1 LGTRPVAVVSDL
13 WRYPVASMGGERLR
27 RAFLGPLGV
36 QGDRRCMVADPSD
49 GSPVIALRHP
59 PLLAYRAWCEDAEG
73 GDDVRVETPRGDVVT
88 WDDPSLAD
96 GMRADLG
103 RDEREPVELRRSPVG
118 AHADQPVALLAEA
131 TIAQVSAWA
140 GEDVDR
146 RRFRPNVVIDAGDD
160 PFPEDAW
167 MGRRLVI
174 GDGAEI
180 EVVAPTRRSGVLS
193 RDPDTAERDT
203 RAHAALARER
213 RNYAGAC
220 CRVVRP
226 GWIAVGD
233 PVRLGG

>member
-1 LGTRPVAVVSDL
+1 MGTRPVAVVSDL

-36 QGDRRCMVADPSD
+36 LGDRRCMVADPADDSA
-49 GSPVIALRHP
+49 VIALRNP
-59 PLLAYRAWCEDAEG
+59 PLLAYRAWCDDARG
-73 GDDVRVETPRGDVVT
+73 GDDVRVETPRGDVVA
-88 WDDPSLAD
+88 WDDLSLAE
-96 GMRADLG
+96 GIRADIE

-118 AHADQPVALLAEA
+118 EHAGQPVALLAEA
-131 TIAQVSAWA
+131 TITQVSGWA

-160 PFPEDAW
+160 PFPEDSW

-233 PVRLGG
+233 AVRVSG

>member
-1 LGTRPVAVVSDL
+1 
-13 WRYPVASMGGERLR
+13 MGGERLR

-36 QGDRRCMVADPSD
+36 LGDRRCMVADPADDSA
-49 GSPVIALRHP
+49 VIALRNP
-59 PLLAYRAWCEDAEG
+59 PLLAYRAWCDDAQG
-73 GDDVRVETPRGDVVT
+73 GDDVRVETPRGDVVA
-88 WDDPSLAD
+88 WDDPSLAE
-96 GMRADLG
+96 GIRADIE
-103 RDEREPVELRRSPVG
+103 RDEREPVELRRSPAG
-118 AHADQPVALLAEA
+118 AHADQPVALLAES
-131 TIAQVSAWA
+131 TITQVSAWA

-160 PFPEDAW
+160 PFPEDSW
-167 MGRRLVI
+167 MGRCLVI

-233 PVRLGG
+233 AVRVGG

>member
-1 LGTRPVAVVSDL
+1 
-13 WRYPVASMGGERLR
+13 MGGERLR

-36 QGDRRCMVADPSD
+36 LGDRRVMVADPADDSA
-49 GSPVIALRHP
+49 VIALRNP

-73 GDDVRVETPRGDVVT
+73 GDDVMVETPGGDVMA
-88 WDDPSLAD
+88 WDDARLAD
-96 GMRADLG
+96 AVRADLE
-103 RDEREPVELRRSPVG
+103 REEREPVELRRSPAG

-131 TIAQVSAWA
+131 TIRQVSDWA

-146 RRFRPNVVIDAGDD
+146 RRFRPNVVIEADDD

-174 GDGAEI
+174 GDGVEI

-233 PVRLGG
+233 ALRLVG

>member
-1 LGTRPVAVVSDL
+1 MRTRPVAVVSDL
-13 WRYPVASMGGERLR
+13 WRYPMASMGGERLR

-36 QGDRRCMVADPSD
+36 LGDRRCMVADPADDSA
-49 GSPVIALRHP
+49 VTALRNP
-59 PLLAYRAWCEDAEG
+59 PLLAYRAWCDDAG
-73 GDDVRVETPRGDVVT
+73 GGGVMVETPCGDVVP
-88 WDDPSLAD
+88 WDDPSLVDAV
-96 GMRADLG
+96 RAALG
-103 RDEREPVELRRSPVG
+103 HEPVRLRRSPVG
-118 AHADQPVALLAEA
+118 AHADQPIALLAEA
-131 TIAQVSAWA
+131 TITQVSRWA
-140 GEDVDR
+140 GADVDR

-167 MGRRLVI
+167 MGRRLGI
-174 GDGAEI
+174 GDGAEV

-226 GWIAVGD
+226 GWIGVGD
-233 PVRLGG
+233 PVRLFT

>member
-1 LGTRPVAVVSDL
+1 
-13 WRYPVASMGGERLR
+13 MGGERLR

-36 QGDRRCMVADPSD
+36 LGDRRFMVVDPADDSA
-49 GSPVIALRHP
+49 VIALRNP
-59 PLLAYRAWCEDAEG
+59 PLVAYRAWCDDAEG
-73 GDDVRVETPRGDVVT
+73 GDGVLVETPRGDVLA
-88 WDDPSLAD
+88 WDDPLLAD
-96 GMRADLG
+96 AVRTDVE
-103 RDEREPVELRRSPVG
+103 REEREPVELRRSPAG

-131 TIAQVSAWA
+131 TIREVSEWA

-146 RRFRPNVVIDAGDD
+146 RRFRPNVVVEADAG
-160 PFPEDAW
+160 PFPEDSW
-167 MGRRLVI
+167 MGRRLAI
-174 GDGAEI
+174 GEGAEI

-226 GWIAVGD
+226 GWVAVGD
-233 PVRLGG
+233 TVRIVP

>member
-1 LGTRPVAVVSDL
+1 
-13 WRYPVASMGGERLR
+13 MGGERLR

-36 QGDRRCMVADPSD
+36 LGDRRVMVADPADDSA
-49 GSPVIALRHP
+49 VIALRNP
-59 PLLAYRAWCEDAEG
+59 PLLAYRAWCEDADG
-73 GDDVRVETPRGDVVT
+73 GDDVMVETPGGDVMA
-88 WDDPSLAD
+88 WDDALLAD
-96 GMRADLG
+96 AVRADLE
-103 RDEREPVELRRSPVG
+103 REEREPVELRRSPAG

-131 TIAQVSAWA
+131 TIRQVSDWA

-146 RRFRPNVVIDAGDD
+146 RRFRPNVVVEADDD

-174 GDGAEI
+174 GDGVEI

-226 GWIAVGD
+226 GWISVGD
-233 PVRLGG
+233 AVRLVG

>member
-1 LGTRPVAVVSDL
+1 MSDL

-36 QGDRRCMVADPSD
+36 LGDRRVMVADPGDDSA
-49 GSPVIALRHP
+49 VIALRNP
-59 PLLAYRAWCEDAEG
+59 PLLAYRAWCEDADG
-73 GDDVRVETPRGDVVT
+73 GDDVMVETPEGDVMA
-88 WDDPSLAD
+88 WDDPLLAEVV
-96 GMRADLG
+96 RAAIE
-103 RDEREPVELRRSPVG
+103 REEREPVELRRSPAG

-131 TIAQVSAWA
+131 TIRQVSDWA
-140 GEDVDR
+140 GDDVDR
-146 RRFRPNVVIDAGDD
+146 RRFRPNLIVEAEDD

-174 GDGAEI
+174 GDSAEI
-180 EVVAPTRRSGVLS
+180 EVMAPTRRSGVLS

-220 CRVVRP
+220 CRVARP
-226 GWIAVGD
+226 GWVAVGD
-233 PVRLGG
+233 AVRLVG

>member
-1 LGTRPVAVVSDL
+1 MSSPSGTAVGIVSDL

-36 QGDRRCMVADPSD
+36 LGDRRCMVADPADDSA
-49 GSPVIALRHP
+49 VIALRNP
-59 PLLAYRAWCEDAEG
+59 PLLAYRAWCDDAQG
-73 GDDVRVETPRGDVVT
+73 GDDVRVETPRGDVVA
-88 WDDPSLAD
+88 WDDPSLAE
-96 GMRADLG
+96 GIRADIE
-103 RDEREPVELRRSPVG
+103 RDEREPVELRRSPAG
-118 AHADQPVALLAEA
+118 AHADQPVALLAES
-131 TIAQVSAWA
+131 TITQVSGWA

-160 PFPEDAW
+160 PFPEDSW

-213 RNYAGAC
+213 RNYA
-220 CRVVRP
+220 
-226 GWIAVGD
+226 
-233 PVRLGG
+233 

>member
-1 LGTRPVAVVSDL
+1 
-13 WRYPVASMGGERLR
+13 MGGERLR

-36 QGDRRCMVADPSD
+36 LGDRRVMVADPADDSA
-49 GSPVIALRHP
+49 VIALRNP
-59 PLLAYRAWCEDAEG
+59 PLLAYRAWCEDADG
-73 GDDVRVETPRGDVVT
+73 GDGVMVSTPGGDVMA
-88 WDDPSLAD
+88 WDDPLLAD
-96 GMRADLG
+96 AIRAG
-103 RDEREPVELRRSPVG
+103 IEREEREPVELRRSPAG

-131 TIAQVSAWA
+131 TIRQVSDWA

-146 RRFRPNVVIDAGDD
+146 RRFRPNVLVEADDD

-174 GDGAEI
+174 GDGVEI

-233 PVRLGG
+233 AVRLVG

>member
-1 LGTRPVAVVSDL
+1 MSDL

-36 QGDRRCMVADPSD
+36 LGDRRCMVVDSSD
-49 GSPVIALRHP
+49 GSAITALRNP
-59 PLLAYRAWCEDAEG
+59 PLLGYRAWCADAEG
-73 GDDVRVETPRGDVVT
+73 GDDVMVETPGDEWHS
-88 WDDPSLAD
+88 WDDPALA
-96 GMRADLG
+96 GDLG
-103 RDEREPVELRRSPVG
+103 RHIERDDDDPVALVRSPVG
-118 AHADQPVALLAEA
+118 NHADQPVALLAEA
-131 TIAQVSAWA
+131 TIRRVSEWA

-146 RRFRPNVVIDAGDD
+146 RRFRPNVVIEADDD

-167 MGRRLVI
+167 MGLRLAV
-174 GDGAEI
+174 GDGAVI

-226 GWIAVGD
+226 GWVAVGD
-233 PVRLGG
+233 AVRLLA

>member
-1 LGTRPVAVVSDL
+1 VSDL

-36 QGDRRCMVADPSD
+36 LGDRRCMVADPYD
-49 GSPVIALRHP
+49 GSPIIALRNP
-59 PLLAYRAWCEDAEG
+59 PMLEYRAWCADAEG
-73 GDDVRVETPRGDVVT
+73 GDDVMVEAPDDEWHS
-88 WDDPSLAD
+88 WDDPALAE
-96 GMRADLG
+96 GMRRHL
-103 RDEREPVELRRSPVG
+103 EREDTARVALVRSPVG

-131 TIAQVSAWA
+131 TIRQVSEWA

-146 RRFRPNVVIDAGDD
+146 RRFRPNLVVDADDD

-226 GWIAVGD
+226 GWVAVGD
-233 PVRLGG
+233 PVRLVP

>member
-1 LGTRPVAVVSDL
+1 MDTRPVAVVSDL

-36 QGDRRCMVADPSD
+36 LGDRRCMVADPADDSA
-49 GSPVIALRHP
+49 VIALRNP
-59 PLLAYRAWCEDAEG
+59 PLLAYRAWCDDAEG
-73 GDDVRVETPRGDVVT
+73 GDDVRVETPRGDVVA
-88 WDDPSLAD
+88 WDDPSLAE
-96 GMRADLG
+96 GIRADIE
-103 RDEREPVELRRSPVG
+103 RDERERVELRRSPVG

-131 TIAQVSAWA
+131 TITLVSAWA

-160 PFPEDAW
+160 PFPEDSW

-226 GWIAVGD
+226 GWVAVGD
-233 PVRLGG
+233 AVRLLT

>member
-1 LGTRPVAVVSDL
+1 MVGLVSDL

-36 QGDRRCMVADPSD
+36 LGDRRVMVVDPADDSA
-49 GSPVIALRHP
+49 VIALRNP
-59 PLLAYRAWCEDAEG
+59 PLVAYRAWCDDAEG
-73 GDDVRVETPRGDVVT
+73 GERVMVETPRGDVLA
-88 WDDPSLAD
+88 WDDPLLAD
-96 GMRADLG
+96 AVRADV
-103 RDEREPVELRRSPVG
+103 EREERDPVELRRAPAG

-131 TIAQVSAWA
+131 TIRQVSDWA

-146 RRFRPNVVIDAGDD
+146 RRFRPNVVVEADDD
-160 PFPEDAW
+160 PFPEDSW
-167 MGRRLVI
+167 MGRRLAI
-174 GDGAEI
+174 GEGAQI

-193 RDPDTAERDT
+193 RDPETAERDT

-226 GWIAVGD
+226 GWVAVGD
-233 PVRLGG
+233 PVRIVP

>member
-1 LGTRPVAVVSDL
+1 
-13 WRYPVASMGGERLR
+13 MGGERLR

-36 QGDRRCMVADPSD
+36 LGDRRVMVADPADDSA
-49 GSPVIALRHP
+49 VIALRNP

-73 GDDVRVETPRGDVVT
+73 GDDVMVEAPGGYVMA
-88 WDDPSLAD
+88 WDDALLAD
-96 GMRADLG
+96 AVRADLE
-103 RDEREPVELRRSPVG
+103 REEREPVELRRSPAG

-131 TIAQVSAWA
+131 TIRQVSDWA

-146 RRFRPNVVIDAGDD
+146 RRFRPNVVVEADDD

-174 GDGAEI
+174 GDGVEI

-233 PVRLGG
+233 ALRLVG

>member
-1 LGTRPVAVVSDL
+1 MSDL

-36 QGDRRCMVADPSD
+36 LGDRRVMVVDPADDSA
-49 GSPVIALRHP
+49 VIALRNP
-59 PLLAYRAWCEDAEG
+59 PLLAYRAWCEDADGRDGVMVEPPG
-73 GDDVRVETPRGDVVT
+73 GDVMA
-88 WDDPSLAD
+88 WDDPLLAD
-96 GMRADLG
+96 AIRAG
-103 RDEREPVELRRSPVG
+103 IEREEREPVELRRSPAG

-131 TIAQVSAWA
+131 TIRQVSDWA

-146 RRFRPNVVIDAGDD
+146 RRFRPNVLVEADDD

-174 GDGAEI
+174 GDGVEI

-233 PVRLGG
+233 AVRLVG

>member
-1 LGTRPVAVVSDL
+1 MSDL

-36 QGDRRCMVADPSD
+36 LGDRRCMVADPSD
-49 GSPVIALRHP
+49 DSPIIALRNP
-59 PLLAYRAWCEDAEG
+59 PMLEYRAWCADAEG
-73 GDDVRVETPRGDVVT
+73 GDDVMVESPDDEWHP
-88 WDDPSLAD
+88 WDDPALAE
-96 GMRADLG
+96 GMRRHL
-103 RDEREPVELRRSPVG
+103 EREDTEPVALVRSPVG

-131 TIAQVSAWA
+131 TIRQVSEWA

-146 RRFRPNVVIDAGDD
+146 RRFRPNVVVDADDD

-226 GWIAVGD
+226 GWVAVGD
-233 PVRLGG
+233 PVRLVP